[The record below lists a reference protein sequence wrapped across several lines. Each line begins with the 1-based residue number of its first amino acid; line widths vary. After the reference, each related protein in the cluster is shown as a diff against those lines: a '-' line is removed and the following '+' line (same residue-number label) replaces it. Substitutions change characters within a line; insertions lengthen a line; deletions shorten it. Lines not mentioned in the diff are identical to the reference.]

1 MLEGTLF
8 PGKVGGHE
16 GGRDGVEPKS
26 ETVDPQG
33 REEAEGGDQGSSRE
47 PNDINSGNGVEARVT
62 LQP

>member
-1 MLEGTLF
+1 M
-8 PGKVGGHE
+8 GGHE

-33 REEAEGGDQGSSRE
+33 REEAEGEDQAISRE